1 MKKTRFLFGTAILV
15 FAIIAFRFFLSF
27 SPYPELKVFSDL
39 PKSTRIYDC
48 NRELVQILS
57 LENGL
62 RREFISLDKMPS
74 QVADTFLAAEDDNF
88 YHHCGI
94 DFLSVFRAVFQN
106 IKNGRIVSGASTVTM
121 QLARMIK
128 PTSKRNIFAKIT
140 ETVNALRLE
149 ARLSKNEILELYLNH
164 LPFGFNTEGVA
175 SAARFFFGKELALL
189 SKEELACLAVIP
201 RKPAFYNPQENPEKC
216 AKAAMYFSG
225 LPYEKLKSAVMNAKK
240 FIYPE
245 NMPHYV
251 RYLITQKDVGC
262 YSNEEIEISAS
273 LVLQRKAENLISMAV
288 AKSRQSRIT
297 NGAVLVCDNK
307 TGEIL
312 AWVGSADFYDNLN
325 GGQNDGVLAENQPG
339 SSMKPF
345 LYAMA
350 LENGFSPASVLPD
363 VPMEFG
369 YEQLYIPLNFNNRY
383 NGPVRLRTAL
393 ASSLNVPAV
402 YLLNQLGLEN
412 YVSLLI
418 NLHFFSLENSNPGL
432 GLALGSANVSL
443 FELVQAFSVFP
454 RDGIFLSLANKKGEE
469 KNNKKIFQRD
479 TARLIC
485 DILSDADARYLGFG
499 NSDVFKMPFPTIFK
513 TGTANQFQNIT
524 ALGATP
530 LYTVGVWM
538 GNFDGSTVVGETG
551 SSLPASVVKELLL
564 ILQGKDFVDFEKPVL
579 CEKRKVCV
587 LSGMLATEKCPDVKF
602 EFLQD
607 IEKIK
612 DCSWHDTAGVSY
624 PEEYSRWFYQKE
636 LAGSVQNTYVPLQ
649 IIAPRNGSVF
659 FYDSSLPDNVQNLT
673 VEVIGGKGK
682 NLCVKNRENTF
693 VIERPFSFKLPLLP
707 GNHKITVS
715 CEDEI
720 CDVFFQCK
728 K

>member
-1 MKKTRFLFGTAILV
+1 MKKIKLLFGTAILV
-15 FAIIAFRFFLSF
+15 FAIIAFRIFLSF
-27 SPYPELKVFSDL
+27 SPYPELKIFSDL

-62 RREFISLDKMPS
+62 RREFISLDKMSP
-74 QVADTFLAAEDDNF
+74 QVVETFLAAEDKNF

-94 DFLSVFRAVFQN
+94 DFLSIFRAVFQN
-106 IKNGRIVSGASTVTM
+106 VKNGRVVSGASTVTM
-121 QLARMIK
+121 QLARIINR
-128 PTSKRNIFAKIT
+128 TSKRTFFAKCSEMI
-140 ETVNALRLE
+140 NALRLE
-149 ARLSKNEILELYLNH
+149 TRLSKDEILGLYLNH

-201 RKPAFYNPQENPEKC
+201 RKPSLYNPLENPEKC
-216 AKAAMYFSG
+216 AKAAMLFSG
-225 LPYEKLKSAVMNAKK
+225 LSYEKLKSTAMNAKK
-240 FIYPE
+240 FVYPE

-251 RYLITQKDVGC
+251 RYLIAQKNVGC
-262 YSNEEIEISAS
+262 YSNDEIIISAS
-273 LVLQRKAENLISMAV
+273 LILQRKAENLISMAV
-288 AKSRQSRIT
+288 AKSRESRIT

-312 AWVGSADFYDNLN
+312 AWVGSADFYDKFN
-325 GGQNDGVLAENQPG
+325 GGQNDGVLAKNQPG

-418 NLHFFSLENSNPGL
+418 DLHFFSLEKSNPGL

-454 RDGIFLSLANKKGEE
+454 RDGFFLPLIDKKSDE
-469 KNNKKIFQRD
+469 KSKQKIFQRD

-485 DILSDADARYLGFG
+485 NILSDADARYLGFG
-499 NSDVFKMPFPTIFK
+499 DSDVFKMPFPTIFK

-551 SSLPASVVKELLL
+551 SSLPASMVKELLL
-564 ILQGKDFVDFEKPVL
+564 ILQGKEFVDFEKPVL
-579 CEKRKVCV
+579 CEKRKICV
-587 LSGMLATEKCPDVKF
+587 LSGMLATENCPDVKL

-607 IEKIK
+607 IENVK
-612 DCSWHDTAGVSY
+612 DCFWHNTGGVFY
-624 PEEYSRWFYQKE
+624 PEEYSRWFFQKE
-636 LAGSVQNTYVPLQ
+636 LAGNVQNTYVPLQ
-649 IIAPRNGSVF
+649 IITPRDGSVF

-673 VEVIGGKGK
+673 VEVIGGKGRLLYVMSGEK
-682 NLCVKNRENTF
+682 KIT
-693 VIERPFSFKLPLLP
+693 IERPFSFKLPLMP
-707 GNHKITVS
+707 GMHKITVS
-715 CEDEI
+715 CEDEE
-720 CDVFFQCK
+720 CEVFYQCK
-728 K
+728 